1 MEGNVLGNGFLELLL
16 VGEDLSP
23 LGDGWKF
30 GLCRFTSLEFNGEL
44 CDKILDFE
52 DCTLKIF
59 SLEVLNN
66 CVDIVFKRSQSRD
79 ACLTLDEFVVI
90 TELFKETLNKF
101 SNTFDG
107 RKGSQLSG
115 ELDGTDTG
123 VDKVTC
129 CGSRFEV
136 LGRGPVSFDCLNI
149 GGDLLVMKGNVL
161 GNGLSELLLVGEDLS
176 PLGDG

>member
-1 MEGNVLGNGFLELLL
+1 
-16 VGEDLSP
+16 
-23 LGDGWKF
+23 
-30 GLCRFTSLEFNGEL
+30 
-44 CDKILDFE
+44 
-52 DCTLKIF
+52 
-59 SLEVLNN
+59 
-66 CVDIVFKRSQSRD
+66 
-79 ACLTLDEFVVI
+79 LDEFVVI
-90 TELFKETLNKF
+90 AELFEETLNKL
-101 SNTFDG
+101 SNAFDG
-107 RKGSQLSG
+107 GKGGQLSS